1 MDKLLPIGTIVRME
15 KESKFLFMIVGY
27 MPRNNEGEMRDY
39 AAVRYPMGVFD
50 SRVFFFFNHKDIE
63 EVVYQGFENEDYH
76 ALMEIVMGLKA
87 EKEKNI
93 NNLSEV
99 N

>member
-27 MPRNNEGEMRDY
+27 MPQNTEGEMRDY
-39 AAVRYPMGVFD
+39 ATVRYPMGVFD
-50 SRVFFFFNHKDIE
+50 SRVFFFMNHKDIV
-63 EVVYQGFENEDYH
+63 EVVYQGFENEEYTS
-76 ALMEIVMGLKA
+76 LIEIVHAFRDEQEQK
-87 EKEKNI
+87 I
-93 NNLSEV
+93 SSED